1 MLPKCYQSVSKIHRG
16 FYQHLTNFPKD
27 AAPFAEVGETL
38 YPMMGTHL
46 PRDGNAFYRK
56 MGPPLGKPF
65 YLGMATPSPRD
76 GNPLSEGRSPLLRRM
91 GTAFPKDVSP
101 FFRGVETPL
110 PRDGNPVSKRWNPIY
125 GGTATPLPRDG
136 NTFTQGCEPM
146 DGDSVSGGRGPPSP
160 RDGNRVSDGWNPLP
174 EGWQPL
180 YRGLWTHFPS
190 DGDQGMGTPL
200 PKDGNS
206 VPEGWGPF
214 CLWMARAEYA
224 HFQRERS
231 HMLSWVLGGQNASPT
246 PVNAWRKTFST
257 GSRPP
262 TWRETLG
269 SIYPV
274 TP

>member
-1 MLPKCYQSVSKIHRG
+1 MLTWHVDFSKVIVKVDCTRVAEAVGKAIAARPQPAASPTANNWRRDACQVTVNKSLRWLEHCVSLHG
-16 FYQHLTNFPKD
+16 SPHWLAVCVLAFP
-27 AAPFAEVGETL
+27 PRHVGPL
-38 YPMMGTHL
+38 FRAL
-46 PRDGNAFYRK
+46 SRYR
-56 MGPPLGKPF
+56 
-65 YLGMATPSPRD
+65 GMAT
-76 GNPLSEGRSPLLRRM
+76 LSQGRRP
-91 GTAFPKDVSP
+91 P
-101 FFRGVETPL
+101 F
-110 PRDGNPVSKRWNPIY
+110 
-125 GGTATPLPRDG
+125 
-136 NTFTQGCEPM
+136 
-146 DGDSVSGGRGPPSP
+146 P
-160 RDGNRVSDGWNPLP
+160 RDGNRVSDGWNPLS